1 MMHKMIVSIMIAGL
15 LGAYV
20 AMLYAAAYIAV
31 TIDDSFLKGLA
42 M

>member
-1 MMHKMIVSIMIAGL
+1 MMHKMIVSITIAGL

-20 AMLYAAAYIAV
+20 AMLYAAAHVAV
-31 TIDDSFLKGLA
+31 MIDHSYLTNLA